1 MTDDYPFIL
10 DKIRRFCDY
19 QERCI
24 SEVKDKLRSWE
35 IQSEV
40 CDKIIKILQNENLI
54 DEDRYVK
61 AYALGKLRNN
71 HWGRNKILYALRM
84 KGIPDLTIQI
94 GLLELDTEEYTEVLK
109 KLLKHKKVKAADAY
123 TEKAKLAQYA
133 IGKGFQPQLVWEL
146 LNQND

>member
-1 MTDDYPFIL
+1 
-10 DKIRRFCDY
+10 
-19 QERCI
+19 
-24 SEVKDKLRSWE
+24 
-35 IQSEV
+35 
-40 CDKIIKILQNENLI
+40 
-54 DEDRYVK
+54 
-61 AYALGKLRNN
+61 
-71 HWGRNKILYALRM
+71 M